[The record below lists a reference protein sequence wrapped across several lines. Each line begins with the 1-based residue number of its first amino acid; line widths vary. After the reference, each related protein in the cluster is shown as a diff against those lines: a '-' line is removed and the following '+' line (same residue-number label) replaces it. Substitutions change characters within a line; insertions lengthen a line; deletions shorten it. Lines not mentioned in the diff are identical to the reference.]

1 MALSASAAITLAA
14 TFGARPVQAQEK
26 VIKVGTL
33 KLIHAITPHFYQQFA
48 PPGYKIEVVPFESP
62 TDGKNAVVTGTVDFG
77 TFGIAAAMLG
87 AAAGEP
93 VVIFAPQCNGGMA
106 IVAGA
111 KSDIKSVKDLKGRK
125 VAIWPGSTQEVVIL
139 ERLKA
144 EGMSIKIGRAH
155 V

>member
-1 MALSASAAITLAA
+1 MFKFHRQFIAAVVIAVLAPSAMQSAH
-14 TFGARPVQAQEK
+14 AQEK

-48 PPGYKIEVVPFESP
+48 PPGYKIEVIPFESP

-77 TFGIAAAMLG
+77 TFGFAAAMLG

-106 IVAGA
+106 VVAGA
-111 KSDIKSVKDLKGRK
+111 KS
-125 VAIWPGSTQEVVIL
+125 VALRCI
-139 ERLKA
+139 
-144 EGMSIKIGRAH
+144 SIMIFTSSGFLSIISCRVAHTMLSEPIG
-155 V
+155 VL